1 MRALVAAVLLVSST
15 EAAIAH
21 PGGLDASGCHNN
33 RKTGEYHCHRGGHA
47 KRRGPSQ
54 APRSSLMGSSAAYYP
69 NCAAARATGEAPIRV
84 GGPGYRA
91 GLDRDGDGVACE
103 EFR

>member
-15 EAAIAH
+15 DAAIAH

-33 RKTGEYHCHRGGHA
+33 RKTGDYHCHRGGSA
-47 KRRGPSQ
+47 PRREPRL
-54 APRSSLMGSSAAYYP
+54 APRSSLIGSSAAYYP
-69 NCAAARATGEAPIRV
+69 NCAAARAASAAPIRV
-84 GGPGYRA
+84 GEPGYRA

-103 EFR
+103 